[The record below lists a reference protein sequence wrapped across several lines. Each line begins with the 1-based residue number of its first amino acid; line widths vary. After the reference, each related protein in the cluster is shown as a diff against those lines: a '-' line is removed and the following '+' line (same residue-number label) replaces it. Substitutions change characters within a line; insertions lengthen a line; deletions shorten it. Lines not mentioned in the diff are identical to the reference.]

1 MRSWF
6 ETFRKNWKAWA
17 YAVLGALALAA
28 FVEFH
33 TGFLEETGW
42 SARQI
47 GAKVGKWAAGA
58 SAPDKGKVETGS
70 IPQAPAAK
78 PDPQPDV
85 QRKEAAARA
94 RKARCEKERHADM
107 VEAEKELA
115 VLDYRARLC
124 VAEAKLSVF
133 TAGNP
138 ERACKKEI
146 DAKGAS
152 EVRRDATA
160 GGRC

>member
-47 GAKVGKWAAGA
+47 GAKGT
-58 SAPDKGKVETGS
+58 TGRGYALRRPS
-70 IPQAPAAK
+70 CQSLRPGIPSEP
-78 PDPQPDV
+78 V
-85 QRKEAAARA
+85 
-94 RKARCEKERHADM
+94 
-107 VEAEKELA
+107 
-115 VLDYRARLC
+115 
-124 VAEAKLSVF
+124 
-133 TAGNP
+133 
-138 ERACKKEI
+138 KK
-146 DAKGAS
+146 
-152 EVRRDATA
+152 R
-160 GGRC
+160 